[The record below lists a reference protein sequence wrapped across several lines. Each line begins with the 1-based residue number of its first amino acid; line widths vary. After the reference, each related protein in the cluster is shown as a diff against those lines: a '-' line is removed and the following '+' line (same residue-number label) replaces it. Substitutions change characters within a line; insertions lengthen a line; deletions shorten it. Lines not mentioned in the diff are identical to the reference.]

1 LKKGRGVMHYKD
13 YDQLINR
20 LKQVQ
25 PKPASPVGL
34 TGSIMNSIIDQ
45 KVGKRRFIILK
56 ASHSQ
61 WLWFNGFRVITSAA
75 AIFLIG
81 FFLLQQS
88 EINTKLSRL
97 EDQVAM
103 NQHPQGF
110 DDHGVAAEF
119 QKVKL
124 FLPDSVV
131 NSMFDSV
138 QTDMLQINRRSL
150 SFMLQKIQQLENENT
165 SFREKLQQYY
175 TDSTLFKPLKEKK

>member
-1 LKKGRGVMHYKD
+1 MHFKD

-25 PKPASPVGL
+25 PKPASPEGL
-34 TGSIMNSIIDQ
+34 TDSIMNSINIQ
-45 KVGKRRFIILK
+45 KGGKRRFIILK
-56 ASHSQ
+56 ANHSQ

-81 FFLLQQS
+81 LFLLQQN
-88 EINTKLSRL
+88 EINSKLSRL
-97 EDQVAM
+97 EDQVART
-103 NQHPQGF
+103 QLPAASDEQL
-110 DDHGVAAEF
+110 VAAEF

-131 NSMFDSV
+131 NSLVDSV

-150 SFMLQKIQQLENENT
+150 NFMLQKIQQLENENI

>member
-1 LKKGRGVMHYKD
+1 MHYKD

-25 PKPASPVGL
+25 PKPASPEGL
-34 TGSIMNSIIDQ
+34 TESIMNSINDQ
-45 KVGKRRFIILK
+45 KGGKRRFIILK

-61 WLWFNGFRVITSAA
+61 WLWFNGLRVITSAA

-81 FFLLQQS
+81 LFLLQQN

-97 EDQVAM
+97 EDQVAKA
-103 NQHPQGF
+103 QLPAGS
-110 DDHGVAAEF
+110 DDQDLAAEF

-124 FLPDSVV
+124 YFPDSIV
-131 NSMFDSV
+131 NSLVDSV

-150 SFMLQKIQQLENENT
+150 NFMIQKIQQLENENT
-165 SFREKLQQYY
+165 SFRERLQLYY

>member
-1 LKKGRGVMHYKD
+1 MHYKD
-13 YDQLINR
+13 YDQLISR

-25 PKPASPVGL
+25 PKPASP
-34 TGSIMNSIIDQ
+34 GSITDSIMKSIIDH
-45 KVGKRRFIILK
+45 KGGKGRFILLK

-61 WLWFNGFRVITSAA
+61 WLWFNGFRFITSAA

-97 EDQVAM
+97 EDHVAKTQV
-103 NQHPQGF
+103 HLGS
-110 DDHGVAAEF
+110 DDQSVAAEF
-119 QKVKL
+119 QKAKL

-131 NSMFDSV
+131 NSLVDSV
-138 QTDMLQINRRSL
+138 QTEMLQINRRSL
-150 SFMLQKIQQLENENT
+150 NFMLRKIQNLENENI
-165 SFREKLQQYY
+165 SFREKLHQYY